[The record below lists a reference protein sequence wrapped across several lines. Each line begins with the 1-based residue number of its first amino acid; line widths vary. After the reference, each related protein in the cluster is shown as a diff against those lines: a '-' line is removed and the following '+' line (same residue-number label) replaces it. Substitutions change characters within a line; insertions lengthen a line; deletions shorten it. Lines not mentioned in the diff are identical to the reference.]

1 MTQIQF
7 WRLADFLKST
17 SRSRSMLYEDQKKGL
32 FPTPIQLGGDNARAS
47 SYLAHEV
54 NAVLVARAAGQ
65 NDEQVKALVTKLKGQ
80 RKDLFEGTLAQ
91 IDSIAA

>member
-7 WRLADFLKST
+7 WRLADFLPST

-80 RKDLFEGTLAQ
+80 RAELLEGTLAQ
-91 IDSIAA
+91 IDSMAA